1 MRVINPTGL
10 AIVKEA
16 EGFRAKAYLCPAKVW
31 TIGYGHTKG
40 VREGDTCTPTQ
51 AEQWL
56 GEDMHDAEKSVAAL
70 VKVPLTDN
78 QFSALVSFTFNLGAG
93 ALKGSTLLKQLNEG
107 AHERVPDYLKAW
119 VFAGGKRLK
128 GLETRR
134 AAEANLWSMK

>member
-1 MRVINPTGL
+1 MRTITPAGL

-16 EGFRAKAYLCPAKVW
+16 EGFRAEAYLCPANVW

-40 VREGDTCTPTQ
+40 VKAGDKCSPTQ

-56 GEDMHDAEKSVAAL
+56 GEDLHEAEKAVSAL

-93 ALKGSTLLKQLNEG
+93 ALKGSTLLKRLNEG
-107 AHERVPDYLKAW
+107 QHDRVPEFLKAW

-134 AAEANLWSMK
+134 KAEANLWSTK